1 MKPRVIMKS
10 ILTGL
15 LFLFVAVLNLPVL
28 ATDGDV
34 VYSAPYIWV
43 NPETGQI
50 ETVNPGPRLKA
61 HESMTSTETSEQ
73 PSTEVMAS
81 ESTGSE
87 MATHETV
94 AAHTPIMHP
103 LVVLIGIAATIGL
116 MVVMGRKSA

>member
-1 MKPRVIMKS
+1 MKS
-10 ILTGL
+10 ILKGL
-15 LFLFVAVLNLPVL
+15 LFLYIAVINLPVL

-61 HESMTSTETSEQ
+61 HEAMTSTETSEQ
-73 PSTEVMAS
+73 TATEVMES
-81 ESTGSE
+81 ESAGSE
-87 MATHETV
+87 MATHETA

-103 LVVLIGIAATIGL
+103 LVVLIGIVATIGL
-116 MVVMGRKSA
+116 MVGMGRKSA